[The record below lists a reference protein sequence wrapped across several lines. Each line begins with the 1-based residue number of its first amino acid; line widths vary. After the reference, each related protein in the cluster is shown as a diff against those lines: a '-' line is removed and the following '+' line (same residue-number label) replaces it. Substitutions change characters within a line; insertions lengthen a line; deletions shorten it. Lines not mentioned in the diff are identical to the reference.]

1 MWGAGQEPVRLPSL
15 SATALP
21 EEDEWRHQAAC
32 AGEETDLF
40 FPVGTSPAAIAQA
53 HEAKKVCAGCPV
65 RLDCL
70 KWAIDTAQEWGVW
83 GGLTEDERRVM
94 KRRSNKLGDLK

>member
-21 EEDEWRHQAAC
+21 EEDDWRHEAAC

-40 FPVGTSPAAIAQA
+40 FPVGFSPAALAQA
-53 HEAKKVCAGCPV
+53 HEAKQVCARCPV
-65 RLDCL
+65 RLPCL
-70 KWAIDTAQEWGVW
+70 QFALETGQDAGVW
-83 GGLTEDERRVM
+83 GGLTEEQRHTM

>member
-21 EEDEWRHQAAC
+21 EEDEWRYQAAC

-40 FPVGTSPAAIAQA
+40 FPVGSSPAALAQA
-53 HEAKKVCAGCPV
+53 SAAKKVCARCPV
-65 RLDCL
+65 RVTCL
-70 KWAIDTAQEWGVW
+70 EFALATGQAGVW
-83 GGLTEDERRVM
+83 GGLTEEERRTM
-94 KRRSNKLGDLK
+94 KRRSNKLGGLK